1 MDISPKVR
9 LFVEHPLAAGAPVT
23 LTPEQGHYLR
33 NVMRIDIG
41 ARVAMFNGRDG
52 EWTGRLTDLGK
63 RGGQATLERRLREQ
77 RPEPDL
83 WLLFAPVKRQ
93 RIDTI
98 VEKAAEL
105 GVSQLFPVFTR
116 HTVMTRV
123 NDGRLQAIATEAAE
137 QCERLSVP
145 PVHPPVSL
153 EERLTGWPE
162 GRRLVLLDEGGGGR
176 PVAEALAEIG
186 TGPAA
191 VLVGPEGGFAKSELD
206 ALRRL
211 SFACPVGL
219 GPRILRADTA
229 VIAALSCF
237 QAICGD
243 WRTTPN
249 ARS

>member
-1 MDISPKVR
+1 
-9 LFVEHPLAAGAPVT
+9 
-23 LTPEQGHYLR
+23 LR
-33 NVMRIDIG
+33 N
-41 ARVAMFNGRDG
+41 
-52 EWTGRLTDLGK
+52 
-63 RGGQATLERRLREQ
+63 Q

-93 RIDTI
+93 RIDSI
-98 VEKAAEL
+98 VEKATEL

-123 NDGRLQAIATEAAE
+123 NDDRLQAIAIEAAE

-145 PVHPPVSL
+145 PVHRPLSL
-153 EERLTGWPE
+153 EERLADWPAE
-162 GRRLVLLDEGGGGR
+162 RRLVLLDEGGGGR
-176 PVAEALAEIG
+176 PIADALTDIG
-186 TGPAA
+186 HGPVA

-243 WRTTPN
+243 WRTSPN